1 MMCLM
6 ATPSGEAAQTFAY
19 ATSKWGLDREARAA
33 LFRVKTGPECPKGTN
48 LRWQPGL
55 WDSQRERE
63 KRERK
68 NYPMKSPN
76 LRHHQARPQNKGLS
90 RTSWLRTGPSTAGDR
105 QARAARAEGGNCGPR
120 EASCS
125 KLQADFIANQDFLGF
140 WIVDIRQEGRSQ
152 RSAPQKRPMAYLK
165 WGASCHPVNRA
176 AGTGEVI
183 RCTTPK
189 ESALAKHLVT

>member
-1 MMCLM
+1 
-6 ATPSGEAAQTFAY
+6 
-19 ATSKWGLDREARAA
+19 
-33 LFRVKTGPECPKGTN
+33 
-48 LRWQPGL
+48 
-55 WDSQRERE
+55 
-63 KRERK
+63 
-68 NYPMKSPN
+68 MKSPN

-152 RSAPQKRPMAYLK
+152 RSAPQKRHMAHLQR
-165 WGASCHPVNRA
+165 RA
-176 AGTGEVI
+176 GCTPRKQNGRDGGGDKLQRPCSPSTWSSELLGLGKGTKRRPIQVCAFMENP
-183 RCTTPK
+183 RT
-189 ESALAKHLVT
+189 